1 MSRESEMKETEQ
13 LIREEMKDKKR
24 FKKLREVTVAEN
36 FSYMN
41 TNEAVR
47 WNAGNPEVGTRLHEN
62 SPTWAKIIYALAFA
76 YIIVVAVSL
85 VLLVSNG
92 AV

>member
-1 MSRESEMKETEQ
+1 MSRESELKETEQ
-13 LIREEMKDKKR
+13 LIKEEMKDKKG
-24 FKKLREVTVAEN
+24 FKKLKEVTIAED

-47 WNAGNPEVGTRLHEN
+47 WNAGNPEIGARLHEN
-62 SPTWAKIIYALAFA
+62 SPMWAKIIYALAFV
-76 YIIVVAVSL
+76 YIIVIAISL

-92 AV
+92 AL